1 MPQATARSRKARPY
15 HKGNVAND
23 LMTAAAAMLKDGKV
37 EDISVRRLARD
48 VGVTPA
54 NFYNHFSS
62 LNELLL
68 NLAAEGFEQR
78 NAQAERII
86 SRAADRRSAILDVAA
101 MYAEFAV
108 ENKELFRIMY
118 GQIPNALSNDRFRV
132 ATDAGMAIASRIIYG
147 ENRHDP
153 ENPALSHEQNIIA
166 YTLAA
171 LVSGLCRNIV
181 EDLYEFRSGK
191 RSEMRAF
198 VRDAVASFLDG
209 TAAKVLAT

>member
-1 MPQATARSRKARPY
+1 MK
-15 HKGNVAND
+15 
-23 LMTAAAAMLKDGKV
+23 AAAEMLKNGQV

-78 NAQAERII
+78 NAEAERIVA
-86 SRAADRRSAILDVAA
+86 RAADRRTALLDLAV
-101 MYAEFAV
+101 MYAEFGLG
-108 ENKELFRIMY
+108 NKELFRIMY
-118 GQIPNALSNDRFRV
+118 GQIPNALSNGRFRS
-132 ATDAGMAIASRIIYG
+132 ATDDAMIIVSKLIYG
-147 ENRHDP
+147 SNRHDP
-153 ENPALSHEQNIIA
+153 ENPVLSHQQNIA
-166 YTLAA
+166 GYAAAA
-171 LVSGLCRNIV
+171 LISGLCRNVV

-198 VRDAVASFLDG
+198 IRDAVSTFLDG
-209 TAAKVLAT
+209 TAAKVP